1 MLTQQPLAAAR
12 RWLVA
17 ALFSLMALGLFASAA
32 AAQQIKIAYVD
43 LQRALNSVED
53 GKKAKSELK
62 GMFDQRQK
70 KLDSEQE
77 ELKKFKEALEKE
89 LQSDLLGEEKKREK
103 MIDYQRRFYEL
114 QNLYLQLQKE
124 LSTAEAERTKKIF
137 GRFQEVLQEIGLKE
151 GYTIILEKTESSVL
165 WAPKSLDITDQLIQN
180 YNKK

>member
-1 MLTQQPLAAAR
+1 
-12 RWLVA
+12 
-17 ALFSLMALGLFASAA
+17 MALGLFASAA